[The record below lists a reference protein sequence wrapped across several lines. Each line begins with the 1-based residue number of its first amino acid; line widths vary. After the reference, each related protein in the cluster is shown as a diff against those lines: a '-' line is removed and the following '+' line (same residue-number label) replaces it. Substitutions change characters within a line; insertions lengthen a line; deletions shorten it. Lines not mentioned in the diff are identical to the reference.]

1 MGGVIREASYS
12 VFLYKVN
19 QKIVYC
25 PQTLSND
32 AEMNSFAENL
42 TSRKTDFHVLQ
53 ILRIKTLI

>member
-1 MGGVIREASYS
+1 MGVIREASYS

-19 QKIVYC
+19 QKIFYC